1 MSERIIQ
8 GGEDPADV
16 VARRAAW
23 TAGSADRVTLAAEPS
38 LLELIE
44 ALIEQTPAPPNSAL
58 EDVKARLEAA
68 KQVRGLS
75 GLVL

>member
-1 MSERIIQ
+1 MSEQIIQ
-8 GGEDPADV
+8 GDEDPADTA
-16 VARRAAW
+16 ARRAAW
-23 TAGSADRVTLAAEPS
+23 AAGAADRAILAAEPS

-68 KQVRGLS
+68 KQVRGRS